1 MTIEADRFKVDEM
14 RKEHYQKEN
23 KEKLKAKFGL
33 KSQVISK
40 MESKVLNEF
49 DQNDMEDGFENEG
62 LMATQINKIFTLKE
76 SNASFDIRNV

>member
-1 MTIEADRFKVDEM
+1 MIIEADRFKVDEM

-40 MESKVLNEF
+40 MESKVLN
-49 DQNDMEDGFENEG
+49 
-62 LMATQINKIFTLKE
+62 
-76 SNASFDIRNV
+76 

>member
-1 MTIEADRFKVDEM
+1 
-14 RKEHYQKEN
+14 
-23 KEKLKAKFGL
+23 
-33 KSQVISK
+33 
-40 MESKVLNEF
+40 MESKVVNEF